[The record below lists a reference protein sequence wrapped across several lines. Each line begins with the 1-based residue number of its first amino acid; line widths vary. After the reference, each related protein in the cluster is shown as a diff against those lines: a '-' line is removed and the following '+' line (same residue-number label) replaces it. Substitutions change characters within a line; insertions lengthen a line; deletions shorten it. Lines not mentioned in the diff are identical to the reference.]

1 MSNQHKPP
9 DTVRLLHELRHN
21 DALQHQ
27 PVAEGGLDP
36 QLALLRAW
44 QAQRLAQTYAD
55 LLDEPAS
62 RPALRFFLSDLYA
75 ARDFSQ
81 RDHDI
86 ERIHSFL
93 GQVLPAQTLHV
104 LTEIITLNRLTT
116 ALDHDLCEVLV
127 RQLGVTSVITT
138 AQYAEGYR
146 LCANYDARV
155 CQIDLITT
163 VLARVGAG
171 SHRPVVGLAMKLAQ
185 LPAKQAGWGELY
197 DGLKRGYAAFKQLRD
212 VMAFVGT
219 IAERERRI
227 LDQLYA
233 GDADPFI

>member
-9 DTVRLLHELRHN
+9 DPARLLHELRHN

-27 PVAEGGLDP
+27 PVTEGGLDP
-36 QLALLRAW
+36 QLALLRTW
-44 QAQRLAQTYAD
+44 QAGRLAQTYAD
-55 LLDEPAS
+55 LLDQPAS

-75 ARDFSQ
+75 PRDFSQ

-116 ALDHDLCEVLV
+116 ALDHDLCQVLV
-127 RQLGVTSVITT
+127 RQLGVTTAITV
-138 AQYAEGYR
+138 AQYAAGYR
-146 LCANYDARV
+146 LCTNYDARV
-155 CQIDLITT
+155 HQIDLITT
-163 VLARVGAG
+163 VLTHVGAG
-171 SHRPVVGLAMKLAQ
+171 SHRPIVGLAMKLAQ
-185 LPAKQAGWGELY
+185 LPARQAGWGELY
-197 DGLKRGYAAFKQLRD
+197 DGLRRGYDAFRQLRD
-212 VMAFVGT
+212 VTAFVGT

-227 LDQLYA
+227 LDRLYA
-233 GDADPFI
+233 GDADPFA